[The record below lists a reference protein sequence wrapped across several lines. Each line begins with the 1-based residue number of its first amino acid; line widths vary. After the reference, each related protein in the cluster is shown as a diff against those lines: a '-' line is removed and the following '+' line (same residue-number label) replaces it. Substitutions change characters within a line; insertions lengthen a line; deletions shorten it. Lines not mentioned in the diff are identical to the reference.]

1 MSRGTVSRDWFKG
14 IEHIFHRIGSFV
26 RIFSHNSF
34 SRVDILIQTFFSR
47 VDILIQTFFSRVEDI
62 FRRPGSDLLSI
73 CLALLVQWC

>member
-34 SRVDILIQTFFSR
+34 SC